1 MGKGKT
7 KASSSSSSS
16 PAQKKTIKGKPAKDK
31 KAVKDPSNNQARR
44 AEKTEWKNF
53 QKHGLGTMSDAELKA
68 YQKMS
73 IAMKATVRKA
83 SV

>member
-1 MGKGKT
+1 MGKT
-7 KASSSSSSS
+7 KAPSSRSSS
-16 PAQKKTIKGKPAKDK
+16 AAKQKTIKGKPAKDK
-31 KAVKDPSNNQARR
+31 KAVKNDPNNNQARR